1 MKETKYKKAIGA
13 LDEDKSY
20 SIEEALELI
29 LEQPKRK
36 FQETVDISVWLGIDP
51 KKSEQN
57 IRGSL
62 TLPNSLGKEVKV
74 AAFVDSDKADEA
86 KKGGADFIGLD
97 DLIEKYKDG
106 NIDFDVA
113 ITTPDQMKNV
123 SKLAKVLGPKG
134 LMPSPKS
141 GTVTENIDKAVKE
154 IKHGQ
159 VRFKAEQE
167 GIVQG
172 TIANVSMKKA
182 QLKENFDSFIN
193 ELKRLKPA
201 SSKGIYFKSVFLST
215 TMGPGYRI
223 DTSQF
228 WDIKDCRCLA

>member
-1 MKETKYKKAIGA
+1 MKESKYKKGLVEFDVEQAY
-13 LDEDKSY
+13 K
-20 SIEEALELI
+20 IEEVMDMLKK
-29 LEQPKRK
+29 QPKRK
-36 FQETVDISVWLGIDP
+36 FTESVDVAVKLGIDP
-51 KKSEQN
+51 KKSDQN
-57 IRGSL
+57 VRGSL
-62 TLPNSLGKEVKV
+62 TLPNSLGKKIIIV
-74 AAFVDSDKADEA
+74 AFVEGEKAEEA
-86 KKGGADFIGLD
+86 KQAGADIIGSN
-97 DLIEKYKDG
+97 DLVEKYKDG

-172 TIANVSMKKA
+172 TIANVSMKKV

-228 WDIKDCRCLA
+228 

>member
-1 MKETKYKKAIGA
+1 MKQTKFQKALGV

-20 SIEEALELI
+20 STEEALELI
-29 LEQPKRK
+29 LKQPKRK

-113 ITTPDQMKNV
+113 ITTPAQMKDV
-123 SKLAKVLGPKG
+123 SKIAKVLGPKG

-172 TIANVSMKKA
+172 TIANVNMKKD

-228 WDIKDCRCLA
+228 

>member
-1 MKETKYKKAIGA
+1 MKETKYRKALGA

-20 SIEEALELI
+20 STEEALELI
-29 LEQPKRK
+29 LKQPKRK

-113 ITTPDQMKNV
+113 ITTPAQMKNV

-228 WDIKDCRCLA
+228 

>member
-20 SIEEALELI
+20 STEEALELI
-29 LEQPKRK
+29 LKQPKRK

-74 AAFVDSDKADEA
+74 AAFVDSDKVDEA
-86 KKGGADFIGLD
+86 KKSGADFIGLD

-182 QLKENFDSFIN
+182 QLLATIDSLIN
-193 ELKRLKPA
+193 ELNIWKPA
-201 SSKGIYFKSVFLST
+201 SSTGI
-215 TMGPGYRI
+215 
-223 DTSQF
+223 
-228 WDIKDCRCLA
+228 

>member
-1 MKETKYKKAIGA
+1 MKETKYKKALGA

-20 SIEEALELI
+20 STEEALELI
-29 LEQPKRK
+29 LKQPKRK

-86 KKGGADFIGLD
+86 KKGGADFVGLD

-113 ITTPDQMKNV
+113 ITTPAQMKNV

-172 TIANVSMKKA
+172 TIANVSMKKV

-228 WDIKDCRCLA
+228 

>member
-1 MKETKYKKAIGA
+1 MKETKYKKTLGA
-13 LDEDKSY
+13 LDEDKIY
-20 SIEEALELI
+20 STEEALELI
-29 LEQPKRK
+29 LKQPKRK

-74 AAFVDSDKADEA
+74 AAFVDSDKVDEA

-113 ITTPDQMKNV
+113 ITTPAQMKNV

-228 WDIKDCRCLA
+228 

>member
-1 MKETKYKKAIGA
+1 MKETKFKKALGSI
-13 LDEDKSY
+13 DEDKSY
-20 SIEEALELI
+20 SAEEALELI
-29 LEQPKRK
+29 LKQPKRK

-106 NIDFDVA
+106 KIDFDVA
-113 ITTPDQMKNV
+113 VTTPSKMKDV
-123 SKLAKVLGPKG
+123 SKIAKVLGPKG

-141 GTVTENIDKAVKE
+141 GTVTENIDKIVKE

-172 TIANVSMKKA
+172 TIANVSMKKD

-215 TMGPGYRI
+215 TMGPRI
-223 DTSQF
+223 
-228 WDIKDCRCLA
+228 

>member
-1 MKETKYKKAIGA
+1 MKETKFKKALGV

-20 SIEEALELI
+20 STEEALELI
-29 LEQPKRK
+29 LKQPKRK

-62 TLPNSLGKEVKV
+62 TLPNSLGKDVKV

-113 ITTPDQMKNV
+113 ITTPAKMKDV
-123 SKLAKVLGPKG
+123 SKIAKVLGPKG

-228 WDIKDCRCLA
+228 

>member
-1 MKETKYKKAIGA
+1 MKETKYKKALGA

-20 SIEEALELI
+20 STEEALELI
-29 LEQPKRK
+29 LKQPKRK

-74 AAFVDSDKADEA
+74 AAFVDSDKVDEA

-113 ITTPDQMKNV
+113 ITTPAQMKNV

-172 TIANVSMKKA
+172 TIANVSMKKV

-228 WDIKDCRCLA
+228 

>member
-1 MKETKYKKAIGA
+1 MKETKFKKALGT
-13 LDEDKSY
+13 LEEDKSY
-20 SIEEALELI
+20 STEEALELI
-29 LEQPKRK
+29 LKQPKRK

-62 TLPNSLGKEVKV
+62 TLPNSLGKDVKV

-86 KKGGADFIGLD
+86 KKGGADFVGLD

-113 ITTPDQMKNV
+113 VTTPAQMKDV

-172 TIANVSMKKA
+172 TIANVDMKKD

-228 WDIKDCRCLA
+228 

>member
-1 MKETKYKKAIGA
+1 MKETKFKKALGSI
-13 LDEDKSY
+13 DEDKSY
-20 SIEEALELI
+20 SAEEALELI
-29 LEQPKRK
+29 LKQPKRK

-106 NIDFDVA
+106 KIDFDVA
-113 ITTPDQMKNV
+113 VTTPSKMKDV
-123 SKLAKVLGPKG
+123 SKIAKVLGPKG

-141 GTVTENIDKAVKE
+141 GTVTENIDKVVKE

-159 VRFKAEQE
+159 VRFKAEQQ

-172 TIANVSMKKA
+172 TIANVRMKKV

-228 WDIKDCRCLA
+228 

>member
-1 MKETKYKKAIGA
+1 MKETKYKKALGA

-20 SIEEALELI
+20 STEEALELI
-29 LEQPKRK
+29 LKQPKRK

-74 AAFVDSDKADEA
+74 AAFVDSDKVDEA

-113 ITTPDQMKNV
+113 ITTPDQMRNV

-228 WDIKDCRCLA
+228 

>member
-1 MKETKYKKAIGA
+1 MKETKYKKALGA

-20 SIEEALELI
+20 STEEALELI
-29 LEQPKRK
+29 LKQPKRK

-113 ITTPDQMKNV
+113 ITTPAQMKNV

-172 TIANVSMKKA
+172 TIANVSMKKV

-228 WDIKDCRCLA
+228 

>member
-20 SIEEALELI
+20 STEEALELI
-29 LEQPKRK
+29 LKQPKRK

-123 SKLAKVLGPKG
+123 SKLAKVLGPRTFASLLTTFIIDGVVTATSKSIF
-134 LMPSPKS
+134 PSLYFSIRSSVPIKS
-141 GTVTENIDKAVKE
+141 A
-154 IKHGQ
+154 
-159 VRFKAEQE
+159 
-167 GIVQG
+167 
-172 TIANVSMKKA
+172 
-182 QLKENFDSFIN
+182 
-193 ELKRLKPA
+193 PA
-201 SSKGIYFKSVFLST
+201 SFASAALSSST
-215 TMGPGYRI
+215 KTATLISLP
-223 DTSQF
+223 
-228 WDIKDCRCLA
+228 KE

>member
-1 MKETKYKKAIGA
+1 MKETKYKKALGA

-20 SIEEALELI
+20 NTEEALELI
-29 LEQPKRK
+29 LKQPKRK

-113 ITTPDQMKNV
+113 ITTPAQMKNV

-172 TIANVSMKKA
+172 TIANVSMKKV

-228 WDIKDCRCLA
+228 

>member
-1 MKETKYKKAIGA
+1 MKETKYKKALGA

-20 SIEEALELI
+20 STEEALELI
-29 LEQPKRK
+29 LKQPKRK

-62 TLPNSLGKEVKV
+62 TLPNSLGKEVKI
-74 AAFVDSDKADEA
+74 AAFVDADKADEA
-86 KKGGADFIGLD
+86 KKVGADFIGLD

-113 ITTPDQMKNV
+113 ITTPAQMKNV

-228 WDIKDCRCLA
+228 

>member
-1 MKETKYKKAIGA
+1 MKETKYKKALGA

-20 SIEEALELI
+20 STEEALELI
-29 LEQPKRK
+29 LKQPKRK

-86 KKGGADFIGLD
+86 KKVGADFIGLD

-228 WDIKDCRCLA
+228 

>member
-86 KKGGADFIGLD
+86 KKGGADFVGLD

-113 ITTPDQMKNV
+113 ITTPAQMKNV

-228 WDIKDCRCLA
+228 

>member
-1 MKETKYKKAIGA
+1 MKETKFKKALGSI
-13 LDEDKSY
+13 DEDKSY
-20 SIEEALELI
+20 SAEEALELI
-29 LEQPKRK
+29 LKQPKRK

-106 NIDFDVA
+106 KIDFDVA
-113 ITTPDQMKNV
+113 VTTPSKMKDV
-123 SKLAKVLGPKG
+123 SKIAKVLGPKG

-141 GTVTENIDKAVKE
+141 GTVTENIDKIVKE

-172 TIANVSMKKA
+172 TIANVSMKKD

-201 SSKGIYFKSVFLST
+201 SSKGIYFKSIFLST

-223 DTSQF
+223 DVSQF
-228 WDIKDCRCLA
+228 

>member
-20 SIEEALELI
+20 STEEALELI
-29 LEQPKRK
+29 LKQPKRK

-74 AAFVDSDKADEA
+74 AAFVDSDKVDEA

-113 ITTPDQMKNV
+113 ITTPAQMKNV

-228 WDIKDCRCLA
+228 

>member
-1 MKETKYKKAIGA
+1 MKETKYKKALGA

-20 SIEEALELI
+20 STEEALELI
-29 LEQPKRK
+29 LKQPKRK

-113 ITTPDQMKNV
+113 ITTPAQMKNV

-167 GIVQG
+167 GIVRG

-228 WDIKDCRCLA
+228 

>member
-1 MKETKYKKAIGA
+1 MKETKYKKALGA

-20 SIEEALELI
+20 STEEALELI
-29 LEQPKRK
+29 LKQPKRK

-113 ITTPDQMKNV
+113 ITTPNQMKNV
-123 SKLAKVLGPKG
+123 SKLAKILGPKG

-182 QLKENFDSFIN
+182 QLKENFDSFIS

-228 WDIKDCRCLA
+228 

>member
-1 MKETKYKKAIGA
+1 MNETKFKKALGSI
-13 LDEDKSY
+13 DEDKSY
-20 SIEEALELI
+20 SPEEALELI
-29 LEQPKRK
+29 LKQPKRK

-62 TLPNSLGKEVKV
+62 TLPNSLGKEVRV
-74 AAFVDSDKADEA
+74 AAFVDSDKVDEA

-106 NIDFDVA
+106 KIDFDVA
-113 ITTPDQMKNV
+113 VTTPSKMKDV

-141 GTVTENIDKAVKE
+141 GTVTENIDKVVKE

-159 VRFKAEQE
+159 VRFKAEQQ

-172 TIANVSMKKA
+172 TIANVRMKKV

-228 WDIKDCRCLA
+228 

>member
-1 MKETKYKKAIGA
+1 MKETKYKKALGA

-20 SIEEALELI
+20 STEEALELI
-29 LEQPKRK
+29 LKQPKRK

-74 AAFVDSDKADEA
+74 AAFVDSDKVDEA

-228 WDIKDCRCLA
+228 

>member
-1 MKETKYKKAIGA
+1 MKETKYKKALGA

-20 SIEEALELI
+20 STEEALELI
-29 LEQPKRK
+29 LKQPKRK

-74 AAFVDSDKADEA
+74 AAFVDSDKVDEA
-86 KKGGADFIGLD
+86 KKGGADFVGLD

-113 ITTPDQMKNV
+113 VTTPAQMKVV

-228 WDIKDCRCLA
+228 

>member
-1 MKETKYKKAIGA
+1 MKETKFKKSLGT
-13 LDEDKSY
+13 LEEDKSY
-20 SIEEALELI
+20 STEEALELI
-29 LEQPKRK
+29 LKQPKRK

-86 KKGGADFIGLD
+86 KKSGADFIGLD

-167 GIVQG
+167 GIC
-172 TIANVSMKKA
+172 
-182 QLKENFDSFIN
+182 L
-193 ELKRLKPA
+193 L
-201 SSKGIYFKSVFLST
+201 Y
-215 TMGPGYRI
+215 
-223 DTSQF
+223 TS
-228 WDIKDCRCLA
+228 DAADD

>member
-1 MKETKYKKAIGA
+1 M
-13 LDEDKSY
+13 
-20 SIEEALELI
+20 
-29 LEQPKRK
+29 
-36 FQETVDISVWLGIDP
+36 
-51 KKSEQN
+51 
-57 IRGSL
+57 
-62 TLPNSLGKEVKV
+62 GKEVKV
-74 AAFVDSDKADEA
+74 AAFVDSDKVDEA

-141 GTVTENIDKAVKE
+141 GTVTENIDKAGKE

-172 TIANVSMKKA
+172 TIANVNMKKA

-201 SSKGIYFKSVFLST
+201 SSKGIFFKSVFLST

-228 WDIKDCRCLA
+228 

>member
-1 MKETKYKKAIGA
+1 MKETKYKKTLGA

-20 SIEEALELI
+20 STEEALELI
-29 LEQPKRK
+29 LKQPKRK

-74 AAFVDSDKADEA
+74 AAFVDSDKVDEA

-113 ITTPDQMKNV
+113 ITTPAQMKNV

-228 WDIKDCRCLA
+228 